1 MWFTRSLPVLWLA
14 WSLSAG
20 QSHLFNCPLR
30 LDMQLCKCLHST
42 TLCSKVVRSIKWLTD
57 AKHLY
62 TLSRPNSAK
71 LHGWWLIKT
80 QSISGLHLSVLCSVG
95 KMLHVFGTS
104 SCMWLHTQVL
114 YASHSQPLTPP
125 VFANTEILGHQRPG
139 NNARLARQANQKL
152 KQGLGTK
159 ANNT

>member
-1 MWFTRSLPVLWLA
+1 MEIGNESGNIQKHQSLV
-14 WSLSAG
+14 
-20 QSHLFNCPLR
+20 Q
-30 LDMQLCKCLHST
+30 CL
-42 TLCSKVVRSIKWLTD
+42 LVRSIKWLTD

-125 VFANTEILGHQRPG
+125 VFANTEILG
-139 NNARLARQANQKL
+139 ASKAW
-152 KQGLGTK
+152 KQC
-159 ANNT
+159 